1 MASASGRRPAL
12 LPQVPP
18 RRGKNTYTH
27 TKTHIYVMSKGV
39 KLMAAAWCVA
49 GGMLAQQADSV
60 RVEDESDFTFTE
72 SQLDE
77 ESDAVQALSSISSA
91 AGNVYLSEV
100 GYLFSP
106 MRFRLRGLD
115 SQYSRNFMNGV
126 MMNNVENG
134 RFSYSGMTGGLNDAM
149 RGKEGTDLFGQN
161 NFGYA
166 GLTGASNINIRASQY
181 AAGSKFVL
189 SATNRNYVM
198 RGSYTY
204 ASGVLPSGWS
214 FMGSLA
220 YRWAERGAIEGV
232 FYNSLSYMLGAEKY
246 IGDKHR
252 LSLATWGAPTERA
265 QQGAATEE
273 AYWLAN
279 SHYYNPYWGY
289 QNGRRRNSRVV
300 NEYSPNFMAT
310 WDYSKDEK
318 TRLTTNLGFTYT
330 MYGTTA
336 LGYNNAYNPMPTYYK
351 NMPSSVFNVYN
362 DAYNNGEWLA
372 QNPGILDQYN
382 ALRDHWRSKANRQV
396 QWDRIY
402 AMNRAANLEGKDAL
416 VYLERRHNDQ
426 MVWRLNSVFDK
437 MLGGG
442 HHYTLGL
449 NLNHTKGM
457 HYKTMADLLGSDH
470 FTDLDSYSISD
481 YGMGSQEV
489 QNDLDN
495 PNRSIRVDDRFGYD
509 YDILVNKAQAWG
521 QYAYNHRNFSAVV
534 SADIEGTTMERDGNM
549 RNGRAADYSKG
560 RSGQA
565 RFLGGGGRLQLG
577 YRLFGK
583 SKLTL
588 GAGIESQAPLSYNA
602 FVAPRISNNF
612 VNNLQ
617 NEQILSA
624 EAAYQFNFGFLSG
637 NVSAYYSRLNN
648 LTRQTAFYN
657 DDASYFTYLTMSGA
671 EQEYKGV
678 EAALVFKLTNNLKVN
693 LIGTI
698 GDAKYLNNPAAQLAY
713 EGSNAA
719 TIEKINTWLNP
730 ITQEPQAM
738 QVNYKGMREGS
749 TPLTAASVGIDYNT
763 NGWYFSMNLNYYDRV
778 YISPSAYVRL
788 GNVLDNNVGYFTS
801 DQVENNVD
809 GSVTTAFDLA
819 AAAGGNV
826 YAKGMEGVKDGTLLA
841 SYAPGQTKCKGGF
854 MLDASIG
861 KSIRLSRGRRLSVN
875 LQLQNITNNRNLST
889 GGYEQNRNDRSEYQ
903 FSKNPYKYYANAF
916 NAFLNLGL
924 RF

>member
-166 GLTGASNINIRASQY
+166 GLAGASNINIRASQY

-657 DDASYFTYLTMSGA
+657 DNVNYFTYLTMSGA

-698 GDAKYLNNPAAQLAY
+698 GDAKYLNNPAGQLAY

-788 GNVLDNNVGYFTS
+788 GNVLDDNVGYFTS

>member
-1 MASASGRRPAL
+1 
-12 LPQVPP
+12 
-18 RRGKNTYTH
+18 
-27 TKTHIYVMSKGV
+27 MSKGV

-657 DDASYFTYLTMSGA
+657 DNVNYFTYLTMSGA

-698 GDAKYLNNPAAQLAY
+698 GDAKYLNNPAGQLAY

-788 GNVLDNNVGYFTS
+788 GNVLDDNVGYFTS

>member
-18 RRGKNTYTH
+18 RRGKNTYTY

-189 SATNRNYVM
+189 SATNRNYVL

>member
-1 MASASGRRPAL
+1 
-12 LPQVPP
+12 
-18 RRGKNTYTH
+18 
-27 TKTHIYVMSKGV
+27 MSKGV

-189 SATNRNYVM
+189 SATNRNYVL

-426 MVWRLNSVFDK
+426 MVWRLNSVFNK

-612 VNNLQ
+612 VDNLQ

-624 EAAYQFNFGFLSG
+624 EAAYQFDFGFLSG

-763 NGWYFSMNLNYYDRV
+763 NGWYFSVNLNYYDRV

-819 AAAGGNV
+819 SAAGGNV

>member
-1 MASASGRRPAL
+1 
-12 LPQVPP
+12 
-18 RRGKNTYTH
+18 
-27 TKTHIYVMSKGV
+27 MSKGV

-189 SATNRNYVM
+189 SATNRNYVL

-509 YDILVNKAQAWG
+509 YDVLVNKAQAWG

-612 VNNLQ
+612 VDNLQ

-624 EAAYQFNFGFLSG
+624 EAAYQFDFGFLSG

-730 ITQEPQAM
+730 ITQEAQAM

-763 NGWYFSMNLNYYDRV
+763 NGWYFSVNLNYYDRV

-819 AAAGGNV
+819 SAAGGNV

>member
-1 MASASGRRPAL
+1 
-12 LPQVPP
+12 
-18 RRGKNTYTH
+18 
-27 TKTHIYVMSKGV
+27 MSKGV

-189 SATNRNYVM
+189 SATNRNYVL

-318 TRLTTNLGFTYT
+318 TRLTTALGFTYT

-612 VNNLQ
+612 VDNLQ

-624 EAAYQFNFGFLSG
+624 EAAYQFDFGFLSG

-730 ITQEPQAM
+730 ITQEAQAM

-763 NGWYFSMNLNYYDRV
+763 NGWYFSVNLNYYDRV

-819 AAAGGNV
+819 SAAGGNV

>member
-1 MASASGRRPAL
+1 
-12 LPQVPP
+12 
-18 RRGKNTYTH
+18 
-27 TKTHIYVMSKGV
+27 MSKGV

-189 SATNRNYVM
+189 SATNRNYVL

-612 VNNLQ
+612 VDNLQ

-624 EAAYQFNFGFLSG
+624 EAAYQFDFGFLSG

-730 ITQEPQAM
+730 ITQEAQAM

-763 NGWYFSMNLNYYDRV
+763 NGWYFSVNLNYYDRV

-819 AAAGGNV
+819 SAAGGNV